1 MNIIVG
7 NAWPYA
13 NGKLHLGRIAVLLP
27 GDILARYHRMMGDN
41 VLFISGSDAHGRPV
55 TMKALEENKTPEEI
69 LEKYHKEFVECFNK
83 LNFSFDLFTSTDTD
97 YHKKK
102 VMKFIKELYDKGYI
116 YEGEDKEL
124 FFSLSKFEN
133 DVKRIFIKQQ
143 SWRENAQSITKKYV
157 DEGLRDKSVTK
168 EIDWGVDVPLE
179 GFEDKKIFVWIE
191 ALMGYITATSKCLE
205 NTNETVEDY
214 WNDEESKVYLV
225 HGKDNIPF
233 HTTIFPGL
241 LSALG
246 FKNTNLSIISSEH
259 LKLEG
264 KDFSTNK
271 NWAIWVDDICK
282 RYYVDTIR
290 YYLILNG
297 PENKDTDFKWR
308 NFINANNYDLVGELD
323 VLYRNT
329 ILNLKREEIK
339 KTDKDRLLNMYFE
352 LSDKI
357 ESGSFKEALKDIFK
371 LIREENKRNN
381 ASIIT
386 LINVA
391 NMLEPFIPKTSM
403 RIKKE
408 FGINKSIWSF
418 IDEYRIPRNIHYK
431 PLFKFIDRKKLNDE
445 IKFLKD
451 KKV

>member
-55 TMKALEENKTPEEI
+55 TVKALEENKTPGEI

-83 LNFSFDLFTSTDTD
+83 INFSFDLFTSTDTD
-97 YHKKK
+97 YHKKE

-116 YEGEDKEL
+116 YEGDDKEL

-133 DVKRIFIKQQ
+133 DVKKIFIKQQ

-246 FKNTNLSIISSEH
+246 FKNVNLSIISSEH

-323 VLYRNT
+323 ALYRNT

-357 ESGSFKEALKDIFK
+357 ESGRFKEALKDIFK
-371 LIREENKRNN
+371 LIREENKKNE

-391 NMLEPFIPKTSM
+391 NM
-403 RIKKE
+403 
-408 FGINKSIWSF
+408 
-418 IDEYRIPRNIHYK
+418 
-431 PLFKFIDRKKLNDE
+431 
-445 IKFLKD
+445 
-451 KKV
+451 